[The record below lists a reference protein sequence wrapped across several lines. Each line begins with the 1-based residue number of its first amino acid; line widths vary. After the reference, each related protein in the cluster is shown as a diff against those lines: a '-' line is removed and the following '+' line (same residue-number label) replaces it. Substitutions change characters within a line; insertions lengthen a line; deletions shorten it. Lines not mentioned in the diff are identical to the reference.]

1 MDQAPNEGN
10 PEGESGN
17 EGDASSLQKFPA
29 FKPKPV
35 LIAGFLNEATI
46 MVSKEKPKKIGII
59 GSNK

>member
-1 MDQAPNEGN
+1 MEQAPAEGN
-10 PEGESGN
+10 LEGDIGN
-17 EGDASSLQKFPA
+17 DGDASSLQKFPA